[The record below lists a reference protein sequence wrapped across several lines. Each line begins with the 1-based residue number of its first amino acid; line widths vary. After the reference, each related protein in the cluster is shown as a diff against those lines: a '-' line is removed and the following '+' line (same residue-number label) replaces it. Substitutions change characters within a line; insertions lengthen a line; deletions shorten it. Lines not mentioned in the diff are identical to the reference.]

1 MGVREIGI
9 KIYMYIYE
17 KIYLFFELSGK
28 EWKESGQKM
37 GFYAVDCQ
45 YVT

>member
-37 GFYAVDCQ
+37 GLYVFDVQ
-45 YVT
+45 YFT